1 MSQKIPISV
10 LILLHDNAGNVLLLN
25 RLKPDGFWQSVTGSL
40 NTPDEPP
47 FQAAL
52 REVAEET
59 GFRLPENQLRDW
71 QHSVEYEIYP
81 HWRYRY
87 PAGITRNTEHWF
99 SAQIPANSVPTL
111 SEHSAYAWLSAPE
124 AAEKV
129 FSPSNREIIV
139 QWYADFQA
147 ALARPDAA

>member
-1 MSQKIPISV
+1 MPKKIPISV

-40 NTPDEPP
+40 DAPSEPP

-59 GFRLPENQLRDW
+59 GFRLHPNQLRDW
-71 QHSVEYEIYP
+71 HRSVEYEIYP
-81 HWRYRY
+81 HWRYRT

-99 SAQIPANSVPTL
+99 SAQIPADSVPTL
-111 SEHSAYAWLSAPE
+111 SEHSAYAWLPARE
-124 AAEKV
+124 AADKV
-129 FSPSNREIIV
+129 FSPSNREIILEWLA
-139 QWYADFQA
+139 QCEA
-147 ALARPDAA
+147 ARGA